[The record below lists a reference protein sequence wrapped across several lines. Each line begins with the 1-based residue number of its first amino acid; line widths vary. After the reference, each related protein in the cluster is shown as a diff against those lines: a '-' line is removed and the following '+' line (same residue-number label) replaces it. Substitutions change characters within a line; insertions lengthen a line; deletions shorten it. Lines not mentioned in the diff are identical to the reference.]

1 MNLPA
6 INVTAGPVGQVSDLT
21 HSGSRLTPAAHAH
34 AARLGGAALRAAAP
48 ADQRA
53 AVAAQFEA
61 ILVRQM
67 LGKTMTKMFGSG
79 EGAAASV
86 YGDMLTDT
94 LATQLS
100 AGPGLGLGRII
111 EQQLTPRGLPA
122 LSSGASAQEGA
133 PAALSAGAS
142 AQAAGSN
149 QAHP

>member
-1 MNLPA
+1 MNVSALTVNA
-6 INVTAGPVGQVSDLT
+6 SSVAQVTDLT
-21 HSGSRLTPAAHAH
+21 RSD
-34 AARLGGAALRAAAP
+34 ARLAPVPHARAGHLSGAALRSAAP
-48 ADQRA
+48 AEQRA

-61 ILVRQM
+61 ILVRQL
-67 LGKTMTKMFGSG
+67 LGQTMTKMLGSGSG

-100 AGPGLGLGRII
+100 SGPGLGLGRII

-122 LSSGASAQEGA
+122 AS
-133 PAALSAGAS
+133 AALSAEAS
-142 AQAAGSN
+142 AQADGSI

>member
-6 INVTAGPVGQVSDLT
+6 VNALP
-21 HSGSRLTPAAHAH
+21 PASHAH
-34 AARLGGAALRAAAP
+34 AAHLGGAALRAAAP
-48 ADQRA
+48 AEQRA

-61 ILVRQM
+61 ILVRQ
-67 LGKTMTKMFGSG
+67 LHGKTMTKMLGSG

-100 AGPGLGLGRII
+100 SGPGLGLGRII
-111 EQQLTPRGLPA
+111 EQQLPPR
-122 LSSGASAQEGA
+122 GA
-133 PAALSAGAS
+133 PAAPSDAPAA
-142 AQAAGSN
+142 AQN